1 MKLKKETTPRPWLTP
16 DGVER
21 STFELKRI
29 SRDWD
34 PKTWEDY
41 LTWFESAL
49 RPKLITPWIYEK
61 IGDEQSESVF
71 EKFDQNNDPRIRE
84 KCETLLSSIPANEAQ
99 VLRHIFFDGFTERHI
114 AGLLKISKSGA
125 HQLKQRAITR
135 LRQGNDG
142 DGMGTRQFMRGES
155 EIPCVLGQSIWT
167 NATTFKI
174 REAQI
179 YDPNNRDLEFEKL
192 PSSALRIA
200 LSELT
205 PLARDVLYLR
215 YWCDLAVVQ
224 IARRLK
230 TSGYVIEQ
238 VSGAAVFK
246 LKRLFIEIETG
257 NKPGG
262 GSSCA

>member
-1 MKLKKETTPRPWLTP
+1 MKRKKETTPRPWLTA

-49 RPKLITPWIYEK
+49 GSRLIAPYIYEK

-99 VLRHIFFDGFTERHI
+99 VLRHIFFDGFTVRRI
-114 AGLLKISKSGA
+114 AGILKVSKTGV
-125 HQLKQRAITR
+125 HHIKTRALSR
-135 LRQGNDG
+135 LRREHDG
-142 DGMGTRQFMRGES
+142 DGWDTRQFMRGES
-155 EIPCVLGQSIWT
+155 EIPREFGQSIWT
-167 NATTFKI
+167 NPTTFKI
-174 REAQI
+174 REARI

-215 YWCDLAVVQ
+215 YWCDLSVVQ
-224 IARRLK
+224 IARRRK

-238 VSGAAVFK
+238 VSAAAVFR

-257 NKPGG
+257 NTPGG
-262 GSSCA
+262 GPSCA